1 MRFWS
6 EADFSHDWRPPKCT
20 GWTEAGFST
29 LITTAARFRYT
40 SGAEGL
46 LRRVGAISELAGMRY
61 WSTTHK
67 PWQTLI
73 LDADALAGSQ
83 PIQRREDFNAR

>member
-1 MRFWS
+1 
-6 EADFSHDWRPPKCT
+6 
-20 GWTEAGFST
+20 
-29 LITTAARFRYT
+29 
-40 SGAEGL
+40 
-46 LRRVGAISELAGMRY
+46 MRY